1 MGIVGVAGGMMLTI
15 AGIGMPQSMNHLIN
29 KTYNN
34 NYSYHQRVN
43 VNNINSF
50 KQSHPQAKQWLQ
62 VNQAHFSPDDGY
74 NRSDVYKR
82 QHMVPKFKRE
92 SY

>member
-34 NYSYHQRVN
+34 NFYN
-43 VNNINSF
+43 FF
-50 KQSHPQAKQWLQ
+50 K
-62 VNQAHFSPDDGY
+62 
-74 NRSDVYKR
+74 
-82 QHMVPKFKRE
+82 
-92 SY
+92 